1 MDQRADR
8 IALMFPGQGAQRP
21 GMGLPWLDS
30 PHWRVVDAI
39 SQRVGR
45 DVGALLIDADAETLR
60 RTDNAQLA
68 TFTLEMVILQ
78 AVRLAVP
85 ELPVAACAGHSLGEY
100 GALVAAGVLK
110 IEDAAVVVAARGSA
124 MADAARAVDGTM
136 AVLIGGDIESAVR
149 LTQGL
154 RADGVQ
160 VWPAN
165 LNGPAQTVVSGT
177 RDGIDVLTD
186 RAGQEGFRVTRIP
199 VGGAFHSPLMQ
210 SAQQRLAAA
219 LDGIALRSAR
229 VPVVANVDGQ
239 VHGGDPVEWQQLMV
253 RQVVEPVQWDRTV
266 RTLVGPACGATAL
279 VELGPGAVLGG
290 LARRIVPGVPAAA
303 VGTPEQVAALAERF
317 TAAAV

>member
-30 PHWRVVDAI
+30 PHWRVVDAV

-45 DVGALLIDADAETLR
+45 DVGALLVDADAETLR

-78 AVRLAVP
+78 AVRAAVP
-85 ELPVAACAGHSLGEY
+85 GLPVVACAGHSLGEY

-110 IEDAAVVVAARGSA
+110 IEDAAVVVAARGAA
-124 MADAARAVDGTM
+124 MADAARAVPGTM

-149 LTQGL
+149 LTHGL
-154 RADGVQ
+154 RAEGAQ

-165 LNGPAQTVVSGT
+165 VNGPAQTVVSGT
-177 RDGIDVLTD
+177 VEGVELLAE
-186 RAGQEGFRVTRIP
+186 RAGPAGFRVTRIP
-199 VGGAFHSPLMQ
+199 VGGAFHSPLMLP
-210 SAQQRLAAA
+210 AQQRLAAA
-219 LDGIALRSAR
+219 LEGIALRSAR
-229 VPVVANVDGQ
+229 IPVVANVDGQ
-239 VHGGDPVEWQQLMV
+239 VHGGDPVEWPRLMIRQL
-253 RQVVEPVQWDRTV
+253 VEPVLWDHGV
-266 RTLVGPACGATAL
+266 RTLAGPDCGATEL
-279 VELGPGAVLGG
+279 VELGPGAILGG
-290 LARRIVPGVPAAA
+290 LARRIAPALPSTA

-317 TAAAV
+317 ATAIV